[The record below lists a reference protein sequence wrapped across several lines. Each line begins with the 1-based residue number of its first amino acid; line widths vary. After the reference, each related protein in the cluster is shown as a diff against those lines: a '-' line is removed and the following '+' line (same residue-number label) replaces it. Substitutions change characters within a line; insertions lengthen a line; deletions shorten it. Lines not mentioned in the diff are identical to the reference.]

1 MSLPPTSELQELP
14 LRRGELLV
22 VEDPLRAKVG
32 EPADHRRVA
41 RDFVGALK
49 EDERRV
55 NDLENGLVAIL
66 ARLSSLE
73 LKRRTGIRHAVFTP
87 AEVDSLLRSAYRLR
101 GLDAGLL
108 GGSSNADVA
117 IDIERSHDGSLVV
130 YPAVAV

>member
-1 MSLPPTSELQELP
+1 MELARLTIA
-14 LRRGELLV
+14 L
-22 VEDPLRAKVG
+22 K
-32 EPADHRRVA
+32 RRVLILQA
-41 RDFVGALK
+41 VEHAQMADGSNPFTNFVGALQ
-49 EDERRV
+49 EDEKRV
-55 NDLENGLVAIL
+55 NDLENGLIAIL

-87 AEVDSLLRSAYRLR
+87 AEVDNLLRSAYRLR
-101 GLDAGLL
+101 GLGADLL